1 MFQFFIRGEGGQP
14 HQVLIYDVIGLDYWE
29 DSITAKKILASLAE
43 IGDEAV
49 LVRINCQGGTHE
61 DGIAIYNALGNHS
74 GEVTIRIEGY
84 ACSMATVVACA
95 GDKVEMYETAL
106 VMLHRASLSA
116 QGNVNELRTA
126 VEELEKADQSMATAY
141 SRKTGKTVEGML
153 ALLDEQRDT
162 WLNPEEAKTLGL
174 VDEII
179 VPQKFTA
186 LLNKEAVTALATGEG
201 AAILGNLQPPE
212 TVKTA
217 LAGVP
222 GAVAFRVDG
231 KTIEAIKDGSKPSE
245 EPGSPPVDGPP
256 TDETPD
262 PEEEEE
268 TPLADPPADP
278 IRAERERVKAIRNQA
293 QSCGVSAD
301 DDLID
306 QLIDEGVTV
315 ALAGKM
321 LLAVKRGTQ
330 ASTPIRSNHH
340 SDQPAGGA
348 EQVKTGWANA
358 YKNLPGRP

>member
-1 MFQFFIRGEGGQP
+1 MFQFFIRGEEGQP
-14 HQVLIYDVIGLDYWE
+14 HQILIFDVIGLDYWE
-29 DSITAKKILASLAE
+29 DSVTAKNIVASLAE

-49 LVRINCQGGTHE
+49 LVRINCRGGTHE

-95 GDKVEMYETAL
+95 GDQVEIYETAL
-106 VMLHRASLSA
+106 VMLHRASISA
-116 QGNVNELRTA
+116 WGNVNELLA
-126 VEELEKADQSMATAY
+126 AAEELEKADQSMATAY
-141 SRKTGKTVEGML
+141 SRKTGKTAEEML

-162 WLNPEEAKTLGL
+162 WLSPEEAKTLGL
-174 VDEII
+174 VDEVI

-186 LLNKEAVTALATGEG
+186 LLNKEAATALAAGEG

-231 KTIEAIKDGSKPSE
+231 KTVEAIKAGSKPSA
-245 EPGSPPVDGPP
+245 EPGPSPGKSEPAPGKDA
-256 TDETPD
+256 PD
-262 PEEEEE
+262 P
-268 TPLADPPADP
+268 
-278 IRAERERVKAIRNQA
+278 IQAERERIKAIRTQA

-306 QLIDEGVTV
+306 QLIDEGVTE
-315 ALAGKM
+315 AMAGKM

-348 EQVKTGWANA
+348 EQVKTGWAKA
-358 YKNLPGRP
+358 YNTLPGRP